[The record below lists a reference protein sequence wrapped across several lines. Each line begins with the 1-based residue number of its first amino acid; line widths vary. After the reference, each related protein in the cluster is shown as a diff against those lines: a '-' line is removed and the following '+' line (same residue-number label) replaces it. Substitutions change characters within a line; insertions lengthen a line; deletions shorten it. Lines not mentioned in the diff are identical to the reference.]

1 MSAPTKIRFEQDA
14 DQNSEQDI
22 HCRKGKGMFKNILS
36 YASI

>member
-22 HCRKGKGMFKNILS
+22 HCRKGKGMFKKYFKLC
-36 YASI
+36 